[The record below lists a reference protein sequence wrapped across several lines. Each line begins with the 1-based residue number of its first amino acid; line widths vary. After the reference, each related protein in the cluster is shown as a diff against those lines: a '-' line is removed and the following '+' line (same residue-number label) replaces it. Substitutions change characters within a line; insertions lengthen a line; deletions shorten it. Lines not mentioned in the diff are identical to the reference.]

1 MTLLTELLAWFSEPA
16 HWQGSDGIPTR
27 VAEHLYFVAISVLL
41 GALVALPLGIGLGH
55 WRRGGLLAINLANVG
70 RAIPSLG
77 LVVMMFFLVGYG
89 DLPAL
94 IALVAL
100 AIPPIVTNA
109 YTGMIEVDARVRQ
122 AAIALGMTS
131 RQRLWQV
138 EVPLAIPMIMAGVR
152 TSVVQVMATATLAA
166 YVGLGGLGRYLIDG
180 LGQRDTLKVLAGA
193 LIVAL
198 MAMLTELALAG
209 IQRALSPRVATAR
222 ERPEG
227 EADAEDSSMTRLPT
241 GRADDDGDQE
251 WSGGLGSGGAGDDA
265 GRLFG
270 RRGAPRRS

>member
-1 MTLLTELLAWFSEPA
+1 MTLVTALLAWFAEPA

-138 EVPLAIPMIMAGVR
+138 EVPLAMPMIMAGVR

-198 MAMLTELALAG
+198 LAMLTELALAG
-209 IQRALSPRVATAR
+209 IQRALSPRAATAG
-222 ERPEG
+222 ERPED
-227 EADAEDSSMTRLPT
+227 EAGTEDSSMTRLPT
-241 GRADDDGDQE
+241 GRADDDGEQE
-251 WSGGLGSGGAGDDA
+251 RHGGMGDGGAGDDA

-270 RRGAPRRS
+270 RRGAPRRG